1 MDARWC
7 AEPTDPVYYVMAVLT
22 IASATVVVYSC
33 VLLAAAWAI
42 GAAVAVSLLPRASKV
57 KAKVPF

>member
-42 GAAVAVSLLPRASKV
+42 GAAVLLPRASR
-57 KAKVPF
+57 PRPGLT